1 MGCEHVGVWDGVDT
15 LRVILDDGHAEVM
28 GDGMFV
34 LFQTVDGV
42 AQSVTVSA
50 DDLRRLLGL
59 A

>member
-1 MGCEHVGVWDGVDT
+1 MGCERVAVWEGVET
-15 LRVILDDGHAEVM
+15 LRVVLDDGHAEVM

-42 AQSVTVSA
+42 PQSVVLSE
-50 DDLRRLLGL
+50 DDLRRLLG